1 MKNEIAEQF
10 QMLNGHI
17 ASAISQK
24 DYTRAA
30 TLDRARQDILTLTG
44 DSPATAASYFAS
56 SPISGASP
64 NGLSLSFV
72 SFRTRHD
79 TEDTLGMQ
87 LARTRKSAAFIRA
100 PA

>member
-30 TLDRARQDILTLTG
+30 TLDRARQDILTDLCLM
-44 DSPATAASYFAS
+44 DMQSIDAEFFALIEECARDNASLIQTVKEDMS
-56 SPISGASP
+56 HISWQTSRSMKA
-64 NGLSLSFV
+64 
-72 SFRTRHD
+72 
-79 TEDTLGMQ
+79 Q
-87 LARTRKSAAFIRA
+87 RA
-100 PA
+100 YLR

>member
-30 TLDRARQDILTLTG
+30 TLDRARQDILRDQCLMDMQSIDAEFFALIEECARDNATLIQTVQE
-44 DSPATAASYFAS
+44 DMSH
-56 SPISGASP
+56 ISWQTSRSMKAQRAY
-64 NGLSLSFV
+64 LS
-72 SFRTRHD
+72 
-79 TEDTLGMQ
+79 
-87 LARTRKSAAFIRA
+87 
-100 PA
+100 

>member
-30 TLDRARQDILTLTG
+30 TLDRARQDILRDLCLM
-44 DSPATAASYFAS
+44 DMQSIDAEFFALIEECARDNASLMQKVQEDMS
-56 SPISGASP
+56 HISWQTSRSMKAQRAY
-64 NGLSLSFV
+64 LS
-72 SFRTRHD
+72 
-79 TEDTLGMQ
+79 
-87 LARTRKSAAFIRA
+87 
-100 PA
+100 

>member
-30 TLDRARQDILTLTG
+30 TLDRARQDILRDLCLM
-44 DSPATAASYFAS
+44 DMQSIDAEFFALIEECARDNASLIQTVKEDMS
-56 SPISGASP
+56 HISWQTSRSMKAQRAY
-64 NGLSLSFV
+64 LS
-72 SFRTRHD
+72 
-79 TEDTLGMQ
+79 
-87 LARTRKSAAFIRA
+87 
-100 PA
+100 

>member
-30 TLDRARQDILTLTG
+30 TLDRARQDILRDLCLMDMQSIDAEFFTLIEECAR
-44 DSPATAASYFAS
+44 DNATLIQTAQEDMSR
-56 SPISGASP
+56 ISWQTSRSMKAQRAY
-64 NGLSLSFV
+64 LS
-72 SFRTRHD
+72 
-79 TEDTLGMQ
+79 
-87 LARTRKSAAFIRA
+87 
-100 PA
+100 